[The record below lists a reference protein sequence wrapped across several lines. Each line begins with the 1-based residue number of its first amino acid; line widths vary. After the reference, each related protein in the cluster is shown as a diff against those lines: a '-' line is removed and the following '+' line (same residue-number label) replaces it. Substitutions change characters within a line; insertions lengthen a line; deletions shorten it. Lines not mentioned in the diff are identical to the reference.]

1 MASLNAP
8 ESSAAPEDNSADDY
22 VLSMNM
28 GGVLEEQAGAL
39 ESTATSGAGTLAACP
54 DYGAPELAAADGSVQ
69 RPRLIIEAALN
80 EAIRQLDSSE

>member
-28 GGVLEEQAGAL
+28 GGVLEEHAGAL
-39 ESTATSGAGTLAACP
+39 ESTATSGAGTLAA
-54 DYGAPELAAADGSVQ
+54 
-69 RPRLIIEAALN
+69 
-80 EAIRQLDSSE
+80 